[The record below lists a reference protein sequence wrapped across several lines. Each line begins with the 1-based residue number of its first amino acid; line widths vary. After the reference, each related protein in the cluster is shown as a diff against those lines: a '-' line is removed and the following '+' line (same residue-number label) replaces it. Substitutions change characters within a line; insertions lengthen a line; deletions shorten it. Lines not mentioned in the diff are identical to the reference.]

1 MREGL
6 QRINLGVR
14 DSFLHSTARVVT
26 FPPDMSTMSCV
37 AISKNL
43 LVALGSTPFSNRCK
57 PSERTSVFLTADLTA
72 KGSKFATSNKIV
84 VVDSEMLLLA
94 LPMTPA
100 IAMGFFASEIMRVPQ
115 GSVIDLPVSVS
126 KGSD

>member
-6 QRINLGVR
+6 QRINLGVK

-43 LVALGSTPFSNRCK
+43 GMAFVSMPFSNRCEL
-57 PSERTSVFLTADLTA
+57 SERRSIFLADDLTA
-72 KGSKFATSNKIV
+72 SGSKLAASNKIV

-94 LPMTPA
+94 PPMTPA
-100 IAMGFFASEIMRVPQ
+100 IAMGLFASEMTKEP
-115 GSVIDLPVSVS
+115 
-126 KGSD
+126 